1 VYTGMILD
9 KGFALP
15 DELVALSC
23 INDKFD
29 SGNPEHVKKA
39 HAWEKKLLNTPEFQ
53 QLLLR

>member
-1 VYTGMILD
+1 MILD

-39 HAWEKKLLNTPEFQ
+39 HAWEKKWLNTPEFQ